1 MTLATPVS
9 LGSVIAAV
17 EHTRLKADTTPRD
30 IEQLCNEAL
39 EHGFAGVCVNPVYV
53 PQVKRALSGS
63 NVAVVTVVGFPL
75 GASSIAADVA
85 EAEWTVSQ
93 GAQEIDMVIPIGLAL
108 AGDLA
113 AVTRHVTA
121 LRRATQGVVLKVI
134 FECGFFTP
142 EQLRD
147 VCLAAAE
154 AGPDYLKTATGF
166 GPRGATEADVRLLA
180 AVAAQ
185 GLPQGANAS
194 AVLGSP
200 PRHMAVKASGGIRN
214 LADATLM
221 LAAGASRL
229 GTSSGVAIARE
240 VAAEN

>member
-1 MTLATPVS
+1 MAPSVPSLAEV
-9 LGSVIAAV
+9 VAAV
-17 EHTRLKADTTPRD
+17 EHTRLKADTTPSD
-30 IEQLCNEAL
+30 IEQLCREAV

-53 PQVKRALSGS
+53 PQVKRALTGS

-75 GASSIAADVA
+75 GASSVAADVA

-93 GAQEIDMVIPIGLAL
+93 GAQEVDMVIPIGLAL

-121 LRRATQGVVLKVI
+121 LRRATQGVILKVI
-134 FECGFFTP
+134 LECGFFTP
-142 EQLRD
+142 ERLRA

-166 GPRGATEADVRLLA
+166 GPRGATEADVQLLA
-180 AVAAQ
+180 AVATQ
-185 GLPQGANAS
+185 SLPRVPSGAT
-194 AVLGSP
+194 
-200 PRHMAVKASGGIRN
+200 PRKMAVKAAGGIRN
-214 LADATLM
+214 LEDAQRM

-229 GTSSGVAIARE
+229 GTSSGVAIAR
-240 VAAEN
+240 AQNSAETY

>member
-1 MTLATPVS
+1 MS
-9 LGSVIAAV
+9 LHSVIAAV
-17 EHTRLKADTTPRD
+17 EHTRLKADTTPAD
-30 IEQLCNEAL
+30 IDQLCREAL

-53 PQVKRALSGS
+53 PQVNRALAGS
-63 NVAVVTVVGFPL
+63 EVAVVTVVGFPL

-93 GAQEIDMVIPIGLAL
+93 GAREVDMVIPIGLAL
-108 AGDLA
+108 SGDYA

-121 LRRATQGVVLKVI
+121 LRRATEGVILKVI

-142 EQLRD
+142 EQLRSI
-147 VCLAAAE
+147 CLAAAE

-166 GPRGATEADVRLLA
+166 GPRGATEADVHLLA

-185 GLPQGANAS
+185 SKPTAAS
-194 AVLGSP
+194 AVDGTA
-200 PRHMAVKASGGIRN
+200 RKMAVKASGGVRN
-214 LADATLM
+214 LADAQRM

-240 VAAEN
+240 LNAAAP